1 MSPISRRKILQACG
15 ALTLSSFA
23 GCLGGDS
30 GSDSEPASTPSP
42 TGDSDGGGSSN
53 GGGSSDDDDDSMSVD
68 FGQQKTGDVM
78 FDPSGADAG
87 VAIGAEDGPHF
98 APEEIE
104 VETGD
109 EVRWRFETGGHSI
122 SVVSQPDGANW
133 QGTDV
138 RDSGTVVSNS
148 FGVAG
153 EYEYECGEH
162 DGTSATIIVT

>member
-1 MSPISRRKILQACG
+1 MNPISRRKVLQACG

-30 GSDSEPASTPSP
+30 GSDSEPASTPTPS
-42 TGDSDGGGSSN
+42 GDSD
-53 GGGSSDDDDDSMSVD
+53 GGGSSDDDDDMSVD
-68 FGQQKTGDVM
+68 FGQDKTSGVM

-98 APEEIE
+98 APEELE
-104 VETGD
+104 VEAGA

-138 RDSGTVVSNS
+138 RDSGTIVSNT
-148 FGVAG
+148 FEVAG
-153 EYEYECGEH
+153 EYQYECGEH
-162 DGTSATIIVT
+162 DGTSATIIVN